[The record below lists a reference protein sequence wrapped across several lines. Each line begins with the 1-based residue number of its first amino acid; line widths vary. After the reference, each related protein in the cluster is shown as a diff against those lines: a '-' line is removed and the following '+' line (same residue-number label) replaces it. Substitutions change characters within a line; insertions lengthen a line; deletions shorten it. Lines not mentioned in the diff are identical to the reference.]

1 MVRIPINFEKY
12 YGTIKPY
19 YFFKY
24 RIVHYEVHEKPAH
37 IVGKGGL
44 MGNATRTTKREIG
57 SKNQI

>member
-44 MGNATRTTKREIG
+44 MGNATRTTKREI
-57 SKNQI
+57 